1 MSLLARVREVL
12 RPGQSGE
19 NIAAAH
25 LESNGL
31 VVLDRNYRCR
41 GGELDLVA
49 READGT
55 VAFVEVKERR
65 TGTHGKGYEAVT
77 TGKRHRLLVAA
88 RHYASRHGLYESSL
102 RFDVVSVDWQGSTP
116 QVRWDRGA
124 FDADGR

>member
-1 MSLLARVREVL
+1 MSLLARVREGL
-12 RPGQSGE
+12 RPGRSGE
-19 NIAAAH
+19 DIAAAH
-25 LESNGL
+25 LVGEGL
-31 VVLDRNYRCR
+31 VVLARNYRCR
-41 GGELDLVA
+41 GGELDQVA
-49 READGT
+49 REPDGT

-77 TGKRHRLLVAA
+77 EGKRRRLLVAA
-88 RHYASRHGLYESSL
+88 RHYASRHGLYESPL

>member
-1 MSLLARVREVL
+1 MSLLARVREGL

-19 NIAAAH
+19 AIAAAH
-25 LESNGL
+25 LRKQGL
-31 VVLDRNYRCR
+31 MVLDRNYRCR

-49 READGT
+49 REPDGT

-77 TGKRHRLLVAA
+77 AGKRRRLLVAA
-88 RHYASRHGLYESSL
+88 RHYASRHGLFESAL
-102 RFDVVSVDWQGSTP
+102 RFDVVSVDWEGSTP
-116 QVRWDRGA
+116 RIRWDRGA